1 MGNEDRQMEYAKAV
15 TEYFKHLATLAVG
28 SIVVIATFLEKVF
41 PNPCWKGA
49 VTVSLIGFLVSVVA
63 NAIVYTLHLLWS
75 FPAERNGD
83 GIVSNNQMV
92 ALAITYLLTIFGFLV
107 GIVALGVFAIVNLS
121 A

>member
-63 NAIVYTLHLLWS
+63 NAIVYT
-75 FPAERNGD
+75 ERNGD